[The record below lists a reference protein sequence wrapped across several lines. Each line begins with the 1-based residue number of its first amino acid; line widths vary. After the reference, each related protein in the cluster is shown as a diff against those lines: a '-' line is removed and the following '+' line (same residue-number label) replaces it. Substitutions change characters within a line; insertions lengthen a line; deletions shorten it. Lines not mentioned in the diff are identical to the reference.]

1 MLTDTEKQILVL
13 NRVAEELRKGL
24 GSLVPENGDFKPFG
38 FTFDVYGTKHKGIL
52 RIEYK
57 RGTGRMLRLCVL
69 QKGTDRLHSNYLY
82 TGTNPELDAYLK
94 DPQTLPQWLSALQ
107 HLSTR
112 ADKDEVYIT

>member
-1 MLTDTEKQILVL
+1 MLSDTEKQTLVL
-13 NRVAEELRKGL
+13 NRVAEELRKGF

-38 FTFDVYGTKHKGIL
+38 FTFDVYGTQHKGFL

-57 RGTGRMLRLCVL
+57 CGTDRMLRLCVL
-69 QKGTDRLHSNYLY
+69 QKGTDRLHSNYLF
-82 TGTNPELDAYLK
+82 TGTNPELDAYLQ

-112 ADKDEVYIT
+112 ADKDEFHSI